1 MLPSAVAMFTLDVPL
16 EIPDRFNPTI
26 LAAAMFEIP
35 KPSPLKMPD
44 VVSMFPTATT
54 LAPVVI
60 LPPDTLPVASTTPAV
75 VKFPPVTLPVARTS
89 PAVVKLPT
97 VTLPVAYTRTTMIQS
112 PLSTLPETD

>member
-75 VKFPPVTLPVARTS
+75 VKFPPVTLPVTRTS
-89 PAVVKLPT
+89 PPDLKLPPI
-97 VTLPVAYTRTTMIQS
+97 TLPVTSTTPVDVKS
-112 PLSTLPETD
+112 PPATLPVD